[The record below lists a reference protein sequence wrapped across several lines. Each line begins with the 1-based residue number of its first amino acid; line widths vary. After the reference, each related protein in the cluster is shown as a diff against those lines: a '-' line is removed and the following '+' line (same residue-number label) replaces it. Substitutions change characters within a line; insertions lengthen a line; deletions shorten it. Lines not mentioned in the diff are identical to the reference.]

1 MPGFIFNSALRPYQA
16 PVDLGTLERT
26 YNKLEEGHQQT
37 IGLAT
42 AYKTQL
48 ASLDLNAEEDVWRQQ
63 KIAQIDNAIANNIT
77 YGNAYTAMDDVM
89 KEIGDIASDPGMIGR
104 IRAQK
109 QYTDWLTKLD
119 NSNLSQDYKNYFKE
133 KNKYYYEDKF
143 DNNGKVIGGTE
154 WLPQENWV
162 DQINYAAVMQQAIQL
177 AAEEQGGG
185 TSHYFIDANG
195 NRTNDMSKATSAMY
209 IDSVTGQ
216 WTKLSEDK
224 IKLAFD
230 GLINANPE
238 YSAAVDQDY
247 KIAKDYYEKEGTD
260 KYGIIGLDGYEMTR
274 QQFLDNKIDPIATAA
289 SYYRSRS
296 SSTIKEGIG
305 ASLAASGLLSGASS
319 YGGATNYD
327 PSIYTSN
334 KVSYKNE
341 APVTFTAQRSQSMNG
356 FKSLFPN
363 FDFTNFDYA
372 AANTLI
378 NESNLNN
385 EQKFMAQKY
394 LNEYLEAQTYL
405 NSIKKNLSPE
415 QQEQMDTKLAIDAG
429 AAVDPNTES
438 GKKWTNFV
446 NNIFGDGN
454 KIGITYNTDDIN
466 EFIEQYPGGENALNQ
481 QGIIIE
487 RNGDT
492 SDIVINSNNK
502 NNFYQFMKVR
512 DQIQP
517 FISIGTIL
525 NPFNSND
532 EIWRD
537 SRDNKIYYN
546 SSGDIGSST
555 ALSSV
560 AFRNG
565 KAIYDSLESNYDN
578 SIASAGVATTSL
590 EFALGPNP
598 RASYY
603 RELFHTTG
611 ESKYKQLADYE
622 EESAR
627 QALQGAGLSQYDIWG
642 YAGDG
647 DDFEESL
654 GKDNKDTFG
663 KLNSEDRYGLQQK
676 INSDDYDLDKVTF
689 SNGIFNGQPMTQVI
703 VPGRR
708 GTNTTEAK
716 APIKFYIRNFG
727 NNKFTNDYMNQ
738 AELRAINTVAD
749 YTNTGVDIPI
759 TNVNPIFDGLR
770 RFSITPA
777 GDHKNYTLNNL
788 TVGKQANKP
797 LTKVEAERLKA
808 AIYKIE
814 DCISVIATLGS
825 MPEVTQKEFNDAIDD
840 YCAVTNSVKG
850 NVTAIILEN
859 VNKLLTR

>member
-1 MPGFIFNSALRPYQA
+1 MEVELKQNVDNMPGFIFNSALRPYQT

-48 ASLDLNAEEDVWRQQ
+48 ASLDLNAEEDIWRQQ

-119 NSNLSQDYKNYFKE
+119 SSNLSQDYKNYFKE
-133 KNKYYYEDKF
+133 KNKYYYEDKY
-143 DNNGKVIGGTE
+143 DDNGKVIGGTE
-154 WLPQENWV
+154 WIPQENWV

-195 NRTNDMSKATSAMY
+195 NRTNDMSKAASAMY

-238 YSAAVDQDY
+238 YRAAVDQDY
-247 KIAKDYYEKEGTD
+247 KIAKDYYSKEGID
-260 KYGIIGLDGYEMTR
+260 KYGIVGPDGYEMTR
-274 QQFLDNKIDPIATAA
+274 QQFIDNKIDPIATAA

-296 SSTIKEGIG
+296 QSTIKEGIG
-305 ASLAASGLLSGASS
+305 ASLAASGLLGGASS
-319 YGGATNYD
+319 HGGATNYD
-327 PSIYTSN
+327 PSVYTSN

-341 APVTFTAQRSQSMNG
+341 APVTFTAQRNESMNG

-378 NESNLNN
+378 NESNLDN

-429 AAVDPNTES
+429 AAIDPNTDS
-438 GKKWTNFV
+438 GKTWTSFV
-446 NNIFGDGN
+446 NNVFAVN
-454 KIGITYNTDDIN
+454 KGTYKTKYDIDEIN
-466 EFIEQYPGGENALNQ
+466 KFVEQYPGGEEALNQ
-481 QGIIIE
+481 QGIYIT
-487 RNGDT
+487 RNG
-492 SDIVINSNNK
+492 NSAYLSIDENNK
-502 NNFYQFMKVR
+502 NNFYQY
-512 DQIQP
+512 IQAKEQADNYVTGAFDTIRN
-517 FISIGTIL
+517 FIETISYDSY
-525 NPFNSND
+525 NPVSYG
-532 EIWRD
+532 R
-537 SRDNKIYYN
+537 RLYN
-546 SSGDIGSST
+546 S
-555 ALSSV
+555 
-560 AFRNG
+560 
-565 KAIYDSLESNYDN
+565 LEEDYDN
-578 SIASAGVATTSL
+578 SMASAGVATTSL

-611 ESKYKQLADYE
+611 ESKYKQLAKYE
-622 EESAR
+622 DESAK
-627 QALQGAGLSQYDIWG
+627 QAIQGAGLSQYDIWG

-654 GKDNKDTFG
+654 GKDSRDTFG

-676 INSDDYDLDKVTF
+676 INSGNYDLDKVTF
-689 SNGIFNGQPMTQVI
+689 SNGIFNGQPMTQVVI
-703 VPGRR
+703 PGRR
-708 GTNTTEAK
+708 ETNTTEAK

-788 TVGKQANKP
+788 TYGKQDNKP

-814 DCISVIATLGS
+814 DCISVMVTLGG

-850 NVTAIILEN
+850 NVTTIILDN
-859 VNKLLTR
+859 VNKLLTK